1 MKPVLLAALA
11 LTLSFLP
18 GCRTAAPPAPFDPL
32 TLGPAGNTLKL
43 YFDRLA
49 NPAPRATP
57 LISHVKIEAS
67 LPGMTKQ
74 GVMEAE
80 KTVAPNGYIS
90 YEMKSFT
97 GDNIIK
103 TKVIGLYLS
112 AEQEASENQ
121 TPSINAINY
130 RFKFKRRDQLGE
142 RTAMVYELLPVRKMI
157 GLFKGEL
164 WLEEDTGIEMRQ
176 SGRLVKNPSVIFKT
190 ADFVRDYETKDGL
203 TYLAAVDYQAETRVI
218 GPVRMKMSL
227 TRPMPPPET
236 GTASAQ
242 SIP

>member
-1 MKPVLLAALA
+1 
-11 LTLSFLP
+11 
-18 GCRTAAPPAPFDPL
+18 
-32 TLGPAGNTLKL
+32 
-43 YFDRLA
+43 
-49 NPAPRATP
+49 
-57 LISHVKIEAS
+57 
-67 LPGMTKQ
+67 
-74 GVMEAE
+74 
-80 KTVAPNGYIS
+80 
-90 YEMKSFT
+90 MKSFT

-121 TPSINAINY
+121 APTINAINY
-130 RFKFKRRDQLGE
+130 RFKFKRRDQVGE
-142 RTAMVYELLPVRKMI
+142 RTAMVYELMPVRKMI

-164 WLEEDTGIEMRQ
+164 WLEEDTGLEMRQ

-190 ADFVRDYETKDGL
+190 ADFVRDYQTKDGL

-227 TRPMPPPET
+227 SRPIPPRET

>member
-1 MKPVLLAALA
+1 MKPVLLVVLA
-11 LTLSFLP
+11 LTLSVMP

-49 NPAPRATP
+49 HPTPRATA
-57 LISHVKIEAS
+57 LVSQVRIEAS
-67 LPGMTKQ
+67 LPGMSKQ

-80 KTVAPNGYIS
+80 KTVAPNGHIS

-121 TPSINAINY
+121 TPTINAVNY
-130 RFKFKRRDQLGE
+130 RFKLKRRDQLGE
-142 RTAMVYELLPVRKMI
+142 RTALVFELIPVRKMI

-164 WLEEDTGIEMRQ
+164 WLEEDTGLEMRQ

-190 ADFVRDYETKDGL
+190 ADFIRDYETKDGL

-218 GPVRMKMSL
+218 GPVRMKMNL
-227 TRPMPPPET
+227 TRPNEVRET
-236 GTASAQ
+236 GSTSAQ